1 MAGLVYNLEL
11 QLDNGNFLVN
21 TQDGRQFYRPPYTY
35 SADGYNTHHN
45 ASCLDEPRFKKAY
58 EQGINSGHK
67 FGDVDLRWRVHQ
79 YCWAGWHARHLE
91 GSFVECGVNTGIF
104 SLSVMN
110 YVDFNS
116 LDKDFYLFDTFAGA
130 PDDQF
135 TEAERRVG
143 IDKIHMDTC
152 TECWDRAMRN
162 FRPFPRAHLV
172 RGRVP
177 DSLSHVK
184 IEKVCYASID
194 MNAVAPEIAAV
205 EHFWPK
211 MVTGAIMILD
221 DYGWL
226 HHVNQ
231 KTALDEFAE
240 RNGVKILNLP
250 TGQGILVKP

>member
-1 MAGLVYNLEL
+1 MASLVYNLEL

-21 TQDGRQFYRPPYTY
+21 TQDGRQFIRPPYTY
-35 SADGYNTHHN
+35 AADGYSTHHN
-45 ASCLDEPRFKKAY
+45 ASCLEEPRFVRAY
-58 EQGINSGHK
+58 ARGIGSGHR

-79 YCWAGWHARHLE
+79 YCWAAWHARQLE
-91 GSFVECGVNTGIF
+91 GCFVECGVNTGIF

-110 YVDFNS
+110 YIDFNS
-116 LDKDFYLFDTFAGA
+116 LDKDFYLFDTFAGP

-135 TEAERRVG
+135 TEGERQVG
-143 IDKIHMDTC
+143 IDKVHEHSYPD
-152 TECWDRAMRN
+152 CWEQAKLN
-162 FRPFPRAHLV
+162 FKPFKRAHLV

-177 DSLSHVK
+177 QSLSQVK
-184 IEKVCYASID
+184 IEKVCYLCID
-194 MNAVAPEIAAV
+194 MNAVVPEVAAF

-231 KTALDEFAE
+231 KTALDELAE

-250 TGQGILVKP
+250 TGQGILIKP